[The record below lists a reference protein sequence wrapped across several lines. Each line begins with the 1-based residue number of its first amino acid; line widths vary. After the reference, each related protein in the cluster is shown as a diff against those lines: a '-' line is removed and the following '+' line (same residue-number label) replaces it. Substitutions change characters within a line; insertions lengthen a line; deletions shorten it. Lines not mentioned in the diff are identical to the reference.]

1 MSVVQSVLISASG
14 ELKRANLVLED
25 GILTIESVQKYFRKK
40 EVPDVI
46 GQYNF
51 NGKYITLF
59 GYKKGKSGTENTFT
73 FPPPYNTTKLYGGVI
88 AVLTNDDD
96 WSAPIPFTVDSWT
109 SFTTR
114 DKGNRRIEED
124 EEDEDEIKDESSDE
138 EEEEAEEEEEEA
150 EEEDNGEE
158 DEDNSLELLE
168 EDEDDIEPEPIIHK
182 KKRSAAYNVSKIDPQ
197 IYKEEVDL
205 NAPASSHSLRET
217 CLGNLE
223 FLKKSFKEPDVI
235 LLEKAIFKSAYDS
248 AKKNYIPRNWKSPL
262 FVEQY
267 KYIARSVLSN
277 IHPDSPVN
285 NPRLLIRSLEGEFA
299 LDKIPEMSHYEMFPE
314 NWKVLADK
322 QLSREQ
328 KILEGHKGYA
338 TDRFVCKRCHKRECS
353 YYELQTRSADEP
365 MTIFIT
371 CLNCGKRWRE

>member
-1 MSVVQSVLISASG
+1 MSTNQSVLISASG
-14 ELKRANLVLED
+14 ELKRANIVLED

-40 EVPDVI
+40 ETPDMI

-51 NGKYITLF
+51 SGKYITLF
-59 GYKKGKSGTENTFT
+59 GYKKGKAGTENAFA

-88 AVLTNDDD
+88 AIMSNDDD
-96 WSAPIPFTVDSWT
+96 WSSPLPFTTDAWT

-114 DKGNRRIEED
+114 DTGNKRIEEED
-124 EEDEDEIKDESSDE
+124 EEDEIADESSDE
-138 EEEEAEEEEEEA
+138 EEEEEVEEEEEEDKY
-150 EEEDNGEE
+150 EDDEEDSIAVVEE
-158 DEDNSLELLE
+158 DD
-168 EDEDDIEPEPIIHK
+168 DEIEAEPIIHK
-182 KKRSAAYNVSKIDPQ
+182 KRRNAAYNVSKIDPN
-197 IYKEEVDL
+197 IYRDELDI
-205 NAPASSHSLRET
+205 NTPANTYILRET
-217 CLGNLE
+217 CLKNLQ
-223 FLKKSFKEPDVI
+223 FLEETFTQSDII
-235 LLEKAIFKSAYDS
+235 LLEKSILKTAFDS
-248 AKKNYIPRNWKSPL
+248 ARKQYIPRNWKSPQ

-285 NPRLLIRSLEGEFA
+285 NSRLLSRALDGEFT

-314 NWKVLADK
+314 NWKALADK
-322 QLSREQ
+322 QVNREQ

-338 TDRFVCKRCHKRECS
+338 TDRFACKRCHKRECS